1 MILKTKTLQMTKTP
15 QTIAGQK
22 QEQDVAFFLRRA
34 FKDNPE
40 VLVINDFKFSFNDE
54 TAQIDH
60 LIVYTYGFVLIES
73 KSIKGHVKVN
83 NQGEWTRSYNSQWS
97 GMSSPIKQVE
107 LQQALLKE
115 MFKHH
120 RNNILSKLLGI
131 KQQGFNGRC
140 WHYLCA
146 VSSHAVIDRK
156 TMPKVI
162 SDKLYKTEFLVDELK
177 NIMNLKHKLLRL
189 VSVTD
194 TRPDFSQR
202 ELDSI
207 GQFLISQHIDS
218 NIQQVDTAPAQLK
231 QIQPI
236 PNTPELKQELQPELK
251 PVLAPTNHLVQSNG
265 ASVATL
271 APLVPVNTLAPNQH
285 PILSCKYCG
294 GSTQYTPMYGKFGY
308 YINCN
313 QCSKN
318 TSMKQACPQCMSKNT
333 KVTKRKETYTLN
345 CQECGCEQRVI

>member
-107 LQQALLKE
+107 LQQALLQE
-115 MFKHH
+115 MLKHH
-120 RNNILSKLLGI
+120 KNDILGKLLGI

-146 VSSHAVIDRK
+146 VSSNAVIDRK
-156 TMPKVI
+156 TMPKEI

-177 NIMNLKHKLLRL
+177 SIMKLKHKLIRL

-194 TRPDFSQR
+194 TRPDFSQQ
-202 ELDSI
+202 ELNSI

-218 NIQQVDTAPAQLK
+218 NTQQTEAAPAQQK

-236 PNTPELKQELQPELK
+236 SNTPEFTPELEQGPK
-251 PVLAPTNHLVQSNG
+251 PASAVTHHLAQSTAAILAP
-265 ASVATL
+265 VAAF
-271 APLVPVNTLAPNQH
+271 APEQH
-285 PILSCKYCG
+285 PIISCKHCG
-294 GSTQYTPMYGKFGY
+294 ESTQYTPMYGKFGY

-318 TSMKQACPQCMSKNT
+318 TSMKLPCPQCMSKNT

-345 CQECGCEQRVI
+345 CVDCGFEKQII

>member
-1 MILKTKTLQMTKTP
+1 MILKTKSLQTTSTP
-15 QTIAGQK
+15 QAIAGQK

-97 GMSSPIKQVE
+97 GMPSPIKQVE
-107 LQQALLKE
+107 LQQTLLKE
-115 MFKHH
+115 MLKHH
-120 RNNILSKLLGI
+120 KSEILSKFLGI

-146 VSSHAVIDRK
+146 VSSNAVIDRK
-156 TMPKVI
+156 TMPKEI
-162 SDKLYKTEFLVDELK
+162 SDKLFKTEFLVDELK
-177 NIMNLKHKLLRL
+177 SIMNLKHKIIRL
-189 VSVTD
+189 MNVAD
-194 TRPDFSQR
+194 TRPDFNQQ
-202 ELDSI
+202 ELNSI

-218 NIQQVDTAPAQLK
+218 NIQQANYAQVERK

-236 PNTPELKQELQPELK
+236 ANTPELELALETASTPTYH
-251 PVLAPTNHLVQSNG
+251 LAQSNT
-265 ASVATL
+265 AMPQAVATL
-271 APLVPVNTLAPNQH
+271 APVQH
-285 PILSCKYCG
+285 PKLSCKHCG
-294 GSTQYTPMYGKFGY
+294 ESTQYTPMYGKFGY

-318 TSMKQACPQCMSKNT
+318 TPMKQACPQCMSKNT

-345 CQECGCEQRVI
+345 CADCGFEKRIV

>member
-60 LIVYTYGFVLIES
+60 LIVYTYGFMLIES

-115 MFKHH
+115 MLMHH
-120 RNNILSKLLGI
+120 RNDILSKLLGI

-146 VSSHAVIDRK
+146 VSSNAVIDRK
-156 TMPKVI
+156 TMPKEI

-177 NIMNLKHKLLRL
+177 NIMNLKHKLIRL

-207 GQFLISQHIDS
+207 GQFLISQHLDS
-218 NIQQVDTAPAQLK
+218 NIQQVDAAPAQLK
-231 QIQPI
+231 QTQTIA
-236 PNTPELKQELQPELK
+236 NTPELEPELK
-251 PVLAPTNHLVQSNG
+251 SASAVTNHLAQST
-265 ASVATL
+265 AAILAPVATL
-271 APLVPVNTLAPNQH
+271 APEQH
-285 PILSCKYCG
+285 PILSCKHCG
-294 GSTQYTPMYGKFGY
+294 ESAQYTPMYGKFGY

-318 TSMKQACPQCMSKNT
+318 TPMKQACPQCMSKNT

-345 CQECGCEQRVI
+345 CADCGFEKQII

>member
-34 FKDNPE
+34 FKDHPE

-115 MFKHH
+115 MLMHH
-120 RNNILSKLLGI
+120 KSEILSKLLGI

-146 VSSHAVIDRK
+146 VSSNAVIDRK
-156 TMPKVI
+156 TMPKEI

-177 NIMNLKHKLLRL
+177 NIMKLKHKLIRL

-194 TRPDFSQR
+194 TRPDFSQQ

-218 NIQQVDTAPAQLK
+218 NIQQVDGAPAQLK

-236 PNTPELKQELQPELK
+236 PKRPELKSA
-251 PVLAPTNHLVQSNG
+251 LAPTNHLAQSN
-265 ASVATL
+265 ATIL
-271 APLVPVNTLAPNQH
+271 APVAALAPDQH

-294 GSTQYTPMYGKFGY
+294 ESTLYTPMHGKFGY

-318 TSMKQACPQCMSKNT
+318 TSMKQPCPQCQSKNT

-345 CQECGCEQRVI
+345 CVDCGFEKQII

>member
-1 MILKTKTLQMTKTP
+1 
-15 QTIAGQK
+15 
-22 QEQDVAFFLRRA
+22 
-34 FKDNPE
+34 
-40 VLVINDFKFSFNDE
+40 
-54 TAQIDH
+54 
-60 LIVYTYGFVLIES
+60 
-73 KSIKGHVKVN
+73 
-83 NQGEWTRSYNSQWS
+83 
-97 GMSSPIKQVE
+97 
-107 LQQALLKE
+107 
-115 MFKHH
+115 
-120 RNNILSKLLGI
+120 
-131 KQQGFNGRC
+131 
-140 WHYLCA
+140 
-146 VSSHAVIDRK
+146 
-156 TMPKVI
+156 MPKVI

-202 ELDSI
+202 ELYSI

-231 QIQPI
+231 QTQAIA
-236 PNTPELKQELQPELK
+236 NTLELEPELK
-251 PVLAPTNHLVQSNG
+251 PELQQVLAPTNHLAQSNG

-271 APLVPVNTLAPNQH
+271 APLVPVNTLAPDQH

>member
-34 FKDNPE
+34 FKDHPE

-83 NQGEWTRSYNSQWS
+83 NQGEWTRSYNNQWS

-107 LQQALLKE
+107 LQQALLQE
-115 MFKHH
+115 MLKHH
-120 RNNILSKLLGI
+120 KNDILGKLLGI

-146 VSSHAVIDRK
+146 VSSNAVIDRK
-156 TMPKVI
+156 TMPKEI

-177 NIMNLKHKLLRL
+177 NIMNLKHKLIRL

-194 TRPDFSQR
+194 TRPDFSQQ

-218 NIQQVDTAPAQLK
+218 NTQQTEAAPAQQK

-236 PNTPELKQELQPELK
+236 PNTPEFTPELEQGPK
-251 PVLAPTNHLVQSNG
+251 PASAPTHPLAQSTVAILAP
-265 ASVATL
+265 VA
-271 APLVPVNTLAPNQH
+271 AFAHEQH
-285 PILSCKYCG
+285 PIISCKHCG
-294 GSTQYTPMYGKFGY
+294 ESTQYTPMYGKFGY

-318 TSMKQACPQCMSKNT
+318 TSMKLPCPQCMSKNT

-345 CQECGCEQRVI
+345 CADCGFEIPVI

>member
-40 VLVINDFKFSFNDE
+40 VLVINDFKFSFNNE

-115 MFKHH
+115 MLMHH
-120 RNNILSKLLGI
+120 RNDILSKLLGI

-146 VSSHAVIDRK
+146 ISSNAVIDRK
-156 TMPKVI
+156 TMPKEI

-218 NIQQVDTAPAQLK
+218 NTQQVDAAPAQLK
-231 QIQPI
+231 QIQAI
-236 PNTPELKQELQPELK
+236 PKRPELK
-251 PVLAPTNHLVQSNG
+251 PEFEPELQPALAPINALAQST
-265 ASVATL
+265 VAIL
-271 APLVPVNTLAPNQH
+271 APAAVVALAPDQQ
-285 PILSCKYCG
+285 PILSCKHCG
-294 GSTQYTPMYGKFGY
+294 ESTLYTPMYGKFGY

-318 TSMKQACPQCMSKNT
+318 TAMKLPCPQCQSKNT
-333 KVTKRKETYTLN
+333 KITKRKETYTLN
-345 CQECGCEQRVI
+345 CVDCGFEKQII

>member
-97 GMSSPIKQVE
+97 GMFSPIKQVE

-115 MFKHH
+115 MLMHH
-120 RNNILSKLLGI
+120 RNDILSKLLGI

-146 VSSHAVIDRK
+146 VSSNAVIDRK
-156 TMPKVI
+156 TMPKEV
-162 SDKLYKTEFLVDELK
+162 SDKLYKTEFLVDELR

-231 QIQPI
+231 QIQAI
-236 PNTPELKQELQPELK
+236 PKRPELK
-251 PVLAPTNHLVQSNG
+251 PGLEQGPKPASATTNYLAQSTAAILAP
-265 ASVATL
+265 VAVVAL
-271 APLVPVNTLAPNQH
+271 APEQH

-294 GSTQYTPMYGKFGY
+294 ESTQYTPMFGKFGY

-318 TSMKQACPQCMSKNT
+318 TAMKQPCPQCQSKNT

>member
-115 MFKHH
+115 IFMHH

-146 VSSHAVIDRK
+146 VSSNAVIDRK

-218 NIQQVDTAPAQLK
+218 NTQQANNAPVGLK
-231 QIQPI
+231 QTQAI
-236 PNTPELKQELQPELK
+236 PKRPELKLELEQGPK
-251 PVLAPTNHLVQSNG
+251 PTSAPTHHLAQSTAAILAP
-265 ASVATL
+265 VAVVAL
-271 APLVPVNTLAPNQH
+271 APDQH

-294 GSTQYTPMYGKFGY
+294 EPAQYTPMYGKFGY

-318 TSMKQACPQCMSKNT
+318 TAMKLPCPQCQSKNT
-333 KVTKRKETYTLN
+333 KVTKRKETYTMS
-345 CQECGCEQRVI
+345 CVDCGFEKRII

>member
-1 MILKTKTLQMTKTP
+1 MILKTKSLQTTSTP
-15 QTIAGQK
+15 QAIAGQK

-40 VLVINDFKFSFNDE
+40 VLVINDFKFNFNDE

-83 NQGEWTRSYNSQWS
+83 SQGEWTRSYNSQWL
-97 GMSSPIKQVE
+97 GMPSPIKQVE
-107 LQQALLKE
+107 LQQTLLKE
-115 MFKHH
+115 MLKHH
-120 RNNILSKLLGI
+120 KSEILSKLLGI
-131 KQQGFNGRC
+131 KQQSFNGRC

-146 VSSHAVIDRK
+146 VSSSAVIDRK
-156 TMPKVI
+156 TMPKEI
-162 SDKLYKTEFLVDELK
+162 SDKLFKTEFLVDELK
-177 NIMNLKHKLLRL
+177 SIMNLKHKIIRL
-189 VSVTD
+189 MNVAD
-194 TRPDFSQR
+194 TRPDFNQQ

-218 NIQQVDTAPAQLK
+218 NIQQVDAAPAQLK
-231 QIQPI
+231 QTQPI
-236 PNTPELKQELQPELK
+236 SNTPEFKPKLEPKLEQQRLKSALTPTHHLAQSNTTIPQA
-251 PVLAPTNHLVQSNG
+251 VAILAPD
-265 ASVATL
+265 
-271 APLVPVNTLAPNQH
+271 QH

-294 GSTQYTPMYGKFGY
+294 ESTQYTPMYGKFGY

-313 QCSKN
+313 QCGKN
-318 TSMKQACPQCMSKNT
+318 TSMKLPCPQCMSKNT

-345 CQECGCEQRVI
+345 CVDCGFEKRIV

>member
-115 MFKHH
+115 MFMHH

-146 VSSHAVIDRK
+146 VSSNAVIDRK
-156 TMPKVI
+156 TMPKEI

-177 NIMNLKHKLLRL
+177 NIMNLKHKLIRL
-189 VSVTD
+189 MSVTD
-194 TRPDFSQR
+194 TRPDFNQQ

-218 NIQQVDTAPAQLK
+218 NIQQANNAPVGLK
-231 QIQPI
+231 QTQTIA
-236 PNTPELKQELQPELK
+236 NTLELEPELKSASAATHHLAQSTAAI
-251 PVLAPTNHLVQSNG
+251 LAP
-265 ASVATL
+265 VAVVAL
-271 APLVPVNTLAPNQH
+271 APEQH
-285 PILSCKYCG
+285 PTLSCKHCG
-294 GSTQYTPMYGKFGY
+294 ESTQYTPMYGKFGY

-318 TSMKQACPQCMSKNT
+318 TSMKLTCPQCMSKNT

-345 CQECGCEQRVI
+345 CVDCGFEKQII

>member
-34 FKDNPE
+34 FKDHPE

-83 NQGEWTRSYNSQWS
+83 KQGEWTRSYNNQWS

-107 LQQALLKE
+107 LQQALLQE
-115 MFKHH
+115 MLKHH
-120 RNNILSKLLGI
+120 KNGILGKLLGI

-146 VSSHAVIDRK
+146 VSSNAVIDRK
-156 TMPKVI
+156 TMPKEI

-177 NIMNLKHKLLRL
+177 NIMNLKHKLIRL

-194 TRPDFSQR
+194 TRPDFSQQ

-218 NIQQVDTAPAQLK
+218 NIQQVDAAPAQLK
-231 QIQPI
+231 QIQAI
-236 PNTPELKQELQPELK
+236 PKRPELK
-251 PVLAPTNHLVQSNG
+251 PELEQGPKPASAPTHHLAQSTVARLAP
-265 ASVATL
+265 VA
-271 APLVPVNTLAPNQH
+271 AFAHEQH
-285 PILSCKYCG
+285 PIISCKHCG
-294 GSTQYTPMYGKFGY
+294 ESTQYTPMYGKFGY

-318 TSMKQACPQCMSKNT
+318 TSMKLPCPQCMSKNT

-345 CQECGCEQRVI
+345 CADCGFEKQII

>member
-34 FKDNPE
+34 FKDHPE

-83 NQGEWTRSYNSQWS
+83 SQGEWTRSYNSHWA
-97 GMSSPIKQVE
+97 GMPSPIKQVE

-115 MFKHH
+115 MLKHH
-120 RNNILSKLLGI
+120 KSEILSKLLGI

-146 VSSHAVIDRK
+146 VSSSAVIDRK
-156 TMPKVI
+156 TMPKEI
-162 SDKLYKTEFLVDELK
+162 SDKFFKTEFLVDELK
-177 NIMNLKHKLLRL
+177 SIMNLKHKIIRL
-189 VSVTD
+189 MNVAD
-194 TRPDFSQR
+194 TRPDFNQQ

-218 NIQQVDTAPAQLK
+218 NIQQAAHDPVLLK

-236 PNTPELKQELQPELK
+236 SNTPELKPELEPELQPASAATHHLAQSNAAM
-251 PVLAPTNHLVQSNG
+251 LAP
-265 ASVATL
+265 VAAL
-271 APLVPVNTLAPNQH
+271 APEQH
-285 PILSCKYCG
+285 PILSCKHCG
-294 GSTQYTPMYGKFGY
+294 ELTQYTPMYGKFGY

-318 TSMKQACPQCMSKNT
+318 TPMKQTCPQCMSKNT

-345 CQECGCEQRVI
+345 CVDCGFEKRIV

>member
-34 FKDNPE
+34 FKDHPE
-40 VLVINDFKFSFNDE
+40 VLIINDFKFSFNDE

-115 MFKHH
+115 MLMHH

-146 VSSHAVIDRK
+146 VSSNAVIDRK

-218 NIQQVDTAPAQLK
+218 NIQQVDAAPAQLK
-231 QIQPI
+231 QIQAI
-236 PNTPELKQELQPELK
+236 PKRQELKPELEPELQPA
-251 PVLAPTNHLVQSNG
+251 LAPTHHLAQSN
-265 ASVATL
+265 ATIL
-271 APLVPVNTLAPNQH
+271 APVAVVALAPDQQ
-285 PILSCKYCG
+285 PILSCKHCG
-294 GSTQYTPMYGKFGY
+294 ESTQYTPMYGKFGY
-308 YINCN
+308 FINCN

-318 TSMKQACPQCMSKNT
+318 TSMKLPCPQCMSKNT

-345 CQECGCEQRVI
+345 CVDCEFEKQII

>member
-115 MFKHH
+115 MFMHH

-146 VSSHAVIDRK
+146 VSSNAVIDRK

-177 NIMNLKHKLLRL
+177 NIMNLKHKIIRL
-189 VSVTD
+189 MNVAD
-194 TRPDFSQR
+194 TRPDFNQR

-218 NIQQVDTAPAQLK
+218 NIPQANHAPLEQQQPQAISNTRQLEPKLEQGLKPASAATHQPAQSNTAMPQAVAALAPD
-231 QIQPI
+231 QQPI
-236 PNTPELKQELQPELK
+236 
-251 PVLAPTNHLVQSNG
+251 
-265 ASVATL
+265 
-271 APLVPVNTLAPNQH
+271 
-285 PILSCKYCG
+285 ISCKHCG
-294 GSTQYTPMYGKFGY
+294 ESTQYTPMYGKFGY

-318 TSMKQACPQCMSKNT
+318 TSMKLPCPQCMSKNT

-345 CQECGCEQRVI
+345 CVDCGFEKQII

>member
-115 MFKHH
+115 MLMHH
-120 RNNILSKLLGI
+120 RNDILSKLLGI

-146 VSSHAVIDRK
+146 VSSNAVIDRK
-156 TMPKVI
+156 TMPKEV

-177 NIMNLKHKLLRL
+177 NIMNLKHKLIRFI
-189 VSVTD
+189 SVTD
-194 TRPDFSQR
+194 TRPDFSQQ

-218 NIQQVDTAPAQLK
+218 NIQQVDAAPAQLK
-231 QIQPI
+231 QIQAI
-236 PNTPELKQELQPELK
+236 PKRPELK
-251 PVLAPTNHLVQSNG
+251 PELEQGPKPASAPTHHLAQSTAAILAP
-265 ASVATL
+265 VATL
-271 APLVPVNTLAPNQH
+271 APEQH
-285 PILSCKYCG
+285 PTLSCKHCG
-294 GSTQYTPMYGKFGY
+294 ESTQYTPMYGKFGY

-318 TSMKQACPQCMSKNT
+318 TSMKLPCPQCKSKNT

-345 CQECGCEQRVI
+345 CVDCGFEKQII

>member
-115 MFKHH
+115 MLMHH
-120 RNNILSKLLGI
+120 RNDILSKLLGI

-146 VSSHAVIDRK
+146 VSSNAVIDRK
-156 TMPKVI
+156 PMPKEI

-177 NIMNLKHKLLRL
+177 NIMNLKHKLIRL

-218 NIQQVDTAPAQLK
+218 NTQQANNAPVGLK
-231 QIQPI
+231 QTQPR
-236 PNTPELKQELQPELK
+236 PYAPKLKPELELTLEPASAATHH
-251 PVLAPTNHLVQSNG
+251 LAQSTAAIL
-265 ASVATL
+265 ASVAVVALT
-271 APLVPVNTLAPNQH
+271 PDQH
-285 PILSCKYCG
+285 PILSCKHCG
-294 GSTQYTPMYGKFGY
+294 ESAQYTPMYGKFGY

-318 TSMKQACPQCMSKNT
+318 TSMKLPCPQCQSKNT

-345 CQECGCEQRVI
+345 CVDCGFEKQII

>member
-34 FKDNPE
+34 FKDHPE

-83 NQGEWTRSYNSQWS
+83 SQGEWTRSYNSQWS
-97 GMSSPIKQVE
+97 GMPSPIKQVE

-146 VSSHAVIDRK
+146 VSSNAVIDRK

-189 VSVTD
+189 MSVTD
-194 TRPDFSQR
+194 TRPDFNQR
-202 ELDSI
+202 ELNSI

-218 NIQQVDTAPAQLK
+218 NIQQVNAAPAQLK

-236 PNTPELKQELQPELK
+236 PNTPELKPELQPA
-251 PVLAPTNHLVQSNG
+251 LAPTNHLVQSNT
-265 ASVATL
+265 AML
-271 APLVPVNTLAPNQH
+271 APVAALAPDQQ
-285 PILSCKYCG
+285 PILRCKYCG
-294 GSTQYTPMYGKFGY
+294 ESTQYTPMYGKFGY

-345 CQECGCEQRVI
+345 CVDCGFEKQII

>member
-1 MILKTKTLQMTKTP
+1 MILKTKSLQTTSTP
-15 QTIAGQK
+15 QAIAGQK

-73 KSIKGHVKVN
+73 KSIKGHVRVN
-83 NQGEWTRSYNSQWS
+83 SQGEWTRSYNSQWS
-97 GMSSPIKQVE
+97 GMPSPIKQVE

-115 MFKHH
+115 MLKHH
-120 RNNILSKLLGI
+120 KSDILSKLLGV
-131 KQQGFNGRC
+131 KQQGFGGRC

-146 VSSHAVIDRK
+146 VSSNAVIDRK
-156 TMPKVI
+156 TMPKEI
-162 SDKLYKTEFLVDELK
+162 SDKLFKTEFLVDELK
-177 NIMNLKHKLLRL
+177 SIMNLKHKIIRL
-189 VSVTD
+189 INVAD
-194 TRPDFSQR
+194 TRPDFNQQ
-202 ELDSI
+202 ELNSI

-218 NIQQVDTAPAQLK
+218 NIQQANHAQEEQK
-231 QIQPI
+231 QNQTIA
-236 PNTPELKQELQPELK
+236 NTLELESTS
-251 PVLAPTNHLVQSNG
+251 AFTNHLAQSN
-265 ASVATL
+265 ATTLTPVATL
-271 APLVPVNTLAPNQH
+271 ASEQH
-285 PILSCKYCG
+285 PILSCKHCRE
-294 GSTQYTPMYGKFGY
+294 STQYTPMYGKFGY

-318 TSMKQACPQCMSKNT
+318 TPMKQACPQCMNKNT

-345 CQECGCEQRVI
+345 CADCGFESILFNN

>member
-73 KSIKGHVKVN
+73 KSTKGHVKVN
-83 NQGEWTRSYNSQWS
+83 NQGEWTRSYNSQWA
-97 GMSSPIKQVE
+97 GMPSPIKQVE

-115 MFKHH
+115 MLKHH
-120 RNNILSKLLGI
+120 KSEILSKLLGI

-146 VSSHAVIDRK
+146 VSSNAVIDRK
-156 TMPKVI
+156 TMPKEI
-162 SDKLYKTEFLVDELK
+162 SDKLFKTEFLVDELK
-177 NIMNLKHKLLRL
+177 SIMKLKHKLIRL
-189 VSVTD
+189 VNVAD
-194 TRPDFSQR
+194 TRPEFNQQ

-218 NIQQVDTAPAQLK
+218 NIQQANHAPVERK
-231 QIQPI
+231 QTQAKS
-236 PNTPELKQELQPELK
+236 NTPPLEPKFEPMLEQEELK
-251 PVLAPTNHLVQSNG
+251 PASAPTYNIAQSNTAMPQAVTTLAPT
-265 ASVATL
+265 
-271 APLVPVNTLAPNQH
+271 QH
-285 PILSCKYCG
+285 PILSCKHCG
-294 GSTQYTPMYGKFGY
+294 ESAQYTPMYGKFGY

-318 TSMKQACPQCMSKNT
+318 TSMKLPCPQCQSKNT
-333 KVTKRKETYTLN
+333 KVTKHKETYTLN
-345 CQECGCEQRVI
+345 CADCGFEKQIV

>member
-1 MILKTKTLQMTKTP
+1 MILKTKTLKMTKTP

-40 VLVINDFKFSFNDE
+40 VLVINDFKFSFNNE

-115 MFKHH
+115 MLMHH
-120 RNNILSKLLGI
+120 RNDILSKLLGI

-146 VSSHAVIDRK
+146 ISSNAVIDRK
-156 TMPKVI
+156 TMPKEI

-177 NIMNLKHKLLRL
+177 NIMNLKHKLIRL

-207 GQFLISQHIDS
+207 GQFLISQHLDS
-218 NIQQVDTAPAQLK
+218 NTQQVDAAPAQLK
-231 QIQPI
+231 QIQAI
-236 PNTPELKQELQPELK
+236 PKRPELK
-251 PVLAPTNHLVQSNG
+251 PELEPELQPALAPINALAQST
-265 ASVATL
+265 VAIL
-271 APLVPVNTLAPNQH
+271 APAAVVALAPGQQ
-285 PILSCKYCG
+285 PIISCKHCG
-294 GSTQYTPMYGKFGY
+294 ESTQYTPMYGKFGY

-318 TSMKQACPQCMSKNT
+318 TSMKLPCPLCMSKNT

-345 CQECGCEQRVI
+345 CVDCEFENRLI

>member
-1 MILKTKTLQMTKTP
+1 MILKTKTLQMAKTP

-22 QEQDVAFFLRRA
+22 QEQDVAFFLRRG

-107 LQQALLKE
+107 LQQDLFHALLD
-115 MFKHH
+115 HH
-120 RNNILSKLLGI
+120 RLEILEKFLGI
-131 KQQGFNGRC
+131 KQGFGGRC
-140 WHYLCA
+140 WDHLCV
-146 VSSHAVIDRK
+146 VSSDAIIDRK
-156 TMPKVI
+156 TMPKVV
-162 SDKLYKTEFLVDELK
+162 SDQLVKSEFLVDKLK
-177 NIMNLKHKLLRL
+177 KMMKLRNKFIR
-189 VSVTD
+189 VVNVYD
-194 TRPDFSQR
+194 TRPYFDKE

-207 GQFLISQHIDS
+207 GHFIISQHIDS
-218 NIQQVDTAPAQLK
+218 NIQQVNGAPAQLK
-231 QIQPI
+231 QIQAI
-236 PNTPELKQELQPELK
+236 PNTLELKPELQPA
-251 PVLAPTNHLVQSNG
+251 LAPTNHLVQSNG

-271 APLVPVNTLAPNQH
+271 APLLPVNTLAPDQL
-285 PILSCKYCG
+285 PILNCKYCG
-294 GSTQYTPMYGKFGY
+294 ESTQYTPMYGKFGY

-318 TSMKQACPQCMSKNT
+318 TSMKQACPQCISKNT

-345 CQECGCEQRVI
+345 CVDCGFENRLFKW

>member
-1 MILKTKTLQMTKTP
+1 MILKTKSLQTTSTP
-15 QTIAGQK
+15 QAIAGQK

-83 NQGEWTRSYNSQWS
+83 NQGEWTRSYNSQWA
-97 GMSSPIKQVE
+97 GMPSPIKQVE

-115 MFKHH
+115 MLKHH
-120 RNNILSKLLGI
+120 KSEILSKLLGI

-146 VSSHAVIDRK
+146 VSSNAVIDRK
-156 TMPKVI
+156 TMPKEI
-162 SDKLYKTEFLVDELK
+162 SDKLFKTEFLVDELK
-177 NIMNLKHKLLRL
+177 SIMNLKHKIIRL
-189 VSVTD
+189 MNVAD
-194 TRPDFSQR
+194 TRPDFNQQ

-218 NIQQVDTAPAQLK
+218 NIQQANHAPVERK

-236 PNTPELKQELQPELK
+236 ANTPELELALETAS
-251 PVLAPTNHLVQSNG
+251 APTYQLAQSNT
-265 ASVATL
+265 AMPQAVATL
-271 APLVPVNTLAPNQH
+271 TPEQH
-285 PILSCKYCG
+285 PILSCKHCG
-294 GSTQYTPMYGKFGY
+294 ESTQYTPMYGKFGY

-318 TSMKQACPQCMSKNT
+318 TAMKQACPHCMSKNT

-345 CQECGCEQRVI
+345 CVDCGFEKRII

>member
-1 MILKTKTLQMTKTP
+1 MTKTP

-34 FKDNPE
+34 FKDHPE

-115 MFKHH
+115 MLMHH
-120 RNNILSKLLGI
+120 KSEILSKLLGI
-131 KQQGFNGRC
+131 KQQGFSGRC

-146 VSSHAVIDRK
+146 VSSNAVIDRK
-156 TMPKVI
+156 TMPKEI

-177 NIMNLKHKLLRL
+177 NIMKLKHKLLRL
-189 VSVTD
+189 VSVAD
-194 TRPDFSQR
+194 TRPDFSQQ
-202 ELDSI
+202 ELNSI

-231 QIQPI
+231 QTQAIT
-236 PNTPELKQELQPELK
+236 NTPELEPELK
-251 PVLAPTNHLVQSNG
+251 PMSAPTNHLAQST
-265 ASVATL
+265 AAIL
-271 APLVPVNTLAPNQH
+271 APVAALPPDQH

-294 GSTQYTPMYGKFGY
+294 ESTLYTPMYGKFGY

-318 TSMKQACPQCMSKNT
+318 TSMKQPCPQCMSKNT
-333 KVTKRKETYTLN
+333 KVSKRKETYTLN
-345 CQECGCEQRVI
+345 CVDCGFEKQII

>member
-22 QEQDVAFFLRRA
+22 QEQNVASFLRRA

-115 MFKHH
+115 MLKHH
-120 RNNILSKLLGI
+120 KNDILSKLLGI

-140 WHYLCA
+140 WDHICV
-146 VSSHAVIDRK
+146 VSSDAIIDRK
-156 TMPKVI
+156 TMPKVV
-162 SDKLYKTEFLVDELK
+162 SDQLVKSEFLVDKLK
-177 NIMNLKHKLLRL
+177 KMMKLRNKFIR
-189 VSVTD
+189 VVNVYD
-194 TRPDFSQR
+194 TRPYFDKE

-207 GQFLISQHIDS
+207 GHFIISQHIDS
-218 NIQQVDTAPAQLK
+218 NIQQVNGAPVQLK

-236 PNTPELKQELQPELK
+236 PKRLALQ
-251 PVLAPTNHLVQSNG
+251 PVLAPTNHLAQSNG

-271 APLVPVNTLAPNQH
+271 APLVPLVPVNTLAPNQL

-345 CQECGCEQRVI
+345 CADCGFEKQII